1 MFEFDETSQL
11 QATIK
16 VIGIGGGGSN
26 AVNSMMNAGVKGVD
40 FVVANTD
47 AQALNASPVPAKLQL
62 GSRLTRGLGAGANPD
77 IGRNA
82 TIEDTDKISEFLVGA
97 DMVFLTAGMG
107 GGTGTGGAPVIAK
120 LAKEFGALAVAVVTK
135 PFIFEG
141 RKRMR
146 QAEEGLE
153 ELRQSVDALITIPN
167 QRLLNI
173 AGKNTSMVEAFSKA
187 DEVLMQAVRSISDL
201 INVHGLINL
210 DFQDVKTVM
219 SNTGMALMGTGTA
232 GGENRAVEAAHRAIA
247 SPLLE
252 DISIQGAKGIL
263 INITAGAGLTLFEVN
278 EASSLIQ
285 EEAHEDANIIFGAV
299 LDESMGDDVRVTV
312 IATGFE
318 PVRQLRQPGL
328 GDKWA
333 RPARNGG
340 RRDLDRTPAYR
351 SQPPEEKMDRQ
362 EIVRTVKKVVGLPD
376 SEVAAD
382 LEDLDFPTFLRRQLD

>member
-1 MFEFDETSQL
+1 MFEFDERSRL
-11 QATIK
+11 QANIK
-16 VIGIGGGGSN
+16 VIGVGGGGSN
-26 AVNSMMNAGVKGVD
+26 AVNSMINAQVQGVD
-40 FVVANTD
+40 FIVANTD
-47 AQALNASPVPAKLQL
+47 AQALEASPSPIKLQL

-82 TIEDTDKISEFLVGA
+82 TIEDTEKISELLNGA
-97 DMVFLTAGMG
+97 DMVFITAGMG
-107 GGTGTGGAPVIAK
+107 GGTGTGGAPVVAK

-146 QAEEGLE
+146 HAEEGLE
-153 ELRQSVDALITIPN
+153 ELRENVDALITIPN

-173 AGKNTSMVEAFSKA
+173 VGKNTSMVEAFQKA
-187 DEVLMQAVRSISDL
+187 DEVLVQAVRSISDL

-219 SNTGMALMGTGTA
+219 TNTGLALMGTGIA
-232 GGENRAVEAAHRAIA
+232 SGENRAIEAAHRAIA

-263 INITAGAGLTLFEVN
+263 INISAGSSLTLFEVN
-278 EASSLIQ
+278 EASSLVQ

-318 PVRQLRQPGL
+318 PVKQQVRGPGL
-328 GDKWA
+328 AGTKFAPIPRRRNLDQ
-333 RPARNGG
+333 PAFQSRGSS
-340 RRDLDRTPAYR
+340 RDT
-351 SQPPEEKMDRQ
+351 DRQ
-362 EIVRTVKKVVGLPD
+362 EIVRTVKKVVGAPD
-376 SEVAAD
+376 GETD
-382 LEDLDFPTFLRRQLD
+382 FELDDYDYPTFLRRQLD